1 MSVKT
6 SRKLY
11 KVENSREFISVE
23 VFFSNCIERLPRL
36 NCIGVNAYEATLSK
50 WTFKY
55 RQPSRET
62 FVYLLSPISA
72 VCNPHSHLALT
83 WTCGLIVSTNS
94 HLRDFLFYCFLAR
107 WMERGRRGK
116 GYLLL
121 TIHLLDNG
129 NTHATKMPFWGKG
142 TWWRRT
148 QRESALVCERL
159 TLECVCVCVCVCVWV
174 CVCVCAC
181 VCVCVCLCEHVPASQ
196 EGRPW
201 KRV

>member
-1 MSVKT
+1 MPTRLRWVSEPLNIDSQAEKHV
-6 SRKLY
+6 S
-11 KVENSREFISVE
+11 I
-23 VFFSNCIERLPRL
+23 FFP
-36 NCIGVNAYEATLSK
+36 
-50 WTFKY
+50 
-55 RQPSRET
+55 
-62 FVYLLSPISA
+62 PISA

-94 HLRDFLFYCFLAR
+94 HLRDFLFSCFLAR

-142 TWWRRT
+142 TWWRRA

-159 TLECVCVCVCVCVWV
+159 TLECACVGGWVCTCVCVYVCVCMRVCVCVCVCV
-174 CVCVCAC
+174 CASMWQHHRKGGHGREC
-181 VCVCVCLCEHVPASQ
+181 RWKWRNVS
-196 EGRPW
+196 EGKIDW
-201 KRV
+201 DGEKRMIYGRTKPEMI